1 MSGERPRGAPRR
13 AVLIGG
19 AAVLLTAGPA
29 HAAGPLGELEARSGG
44 RLGVCAVDVATGRRL
59 THRAGERFAM
69 CSTFKALL
77 AGAVLAR
84 VDRGLER
91 LDRRIAYS
99 EADMVSHAPVTEKH
113 LAEGSLS
120 VEALCKATVELSD
133 NPAGNLLLKTL
144 GGPAGFTAHLRRLGD
159 RTTRLD
165 RWETELN
172 SAIAGDP
179 RDTTTPAA
187 MVRTLQKLTIGSA
200 LSPASR
206 ERLIGW
212 MEASPTGRNRLR
224 KTAPADWRAGDKTG
238 TGENGSTNDVA
249 VFWPPTGGPIVMAA
263 YLTETAAP
271 FAEREAVLAE
281 VGRIIVETFRPGAV

>member
-1 MSGERPRGAPRR
+1 
-13 AVLIGG
+13 
-19 AAVLLTAGPA
+19 
-29 HAAGPLGELEARSGG
+29 
-44 RLGVCAVDVATGRRL
+44 VDVASGRRV
-59 THRAGERFAM
+59 THRPNERFAM

-77 AGAVLAR
+77 AGAILSK

-91 LDRRIAYS
+91 LDRRVAYT

-113 LAEGSLS
+113 LAEGGLS
-120 VEALCKATVELSD
+120 VEMLCKATVELSD
-133 NPAGNLLLKTL
+133 NPAGNLLLTTL
-144 GGPAGFTAHLRRLGD
+144 GGPAGLTAYLRRLGD

-187 MVRTLQKLTIGSA
+187 MARTLQKLTIGSA

-212 MEASPTGRNRLR
+212 MVASPTGLNRLR
-224 KTAPADWRAGDKTG
+224 KSLPADWRAGDKTG
-238 TGENGSTNDVA
+238 TGANGSTNDVA
-249 VFWPPTGGPIVMAA
+249 VFWPPVGGPIVVAA

-271 FAEREAVLAE
+271 LVEREAILAE
-281 VGRIIVETFRPGAV
+281 VGRLVAQTFRPGAL